1 MTLARVGSSP
11 KNDLIQSISPA
22 SAPAASQGDLL
33 AEFSSLVEKI
43 AGQIQVSS
51 SPLAPLDLGMV
62 PSEAPQ
68 AKREARKEAP
78 RADKSSK
85 APAPQPESADETQ
98 DAGVAAPETRVED
111 LQAQDVEAAKAP
123 KNDEKQAAPET
134 ETAATIPSGE
144 TQIQVATAAVRQANP
159 STQPQAPEGTKADE
173 IPEEGIEAFGQQL
186 AGNQQAPVPTSNAKV
201 SAEKPARQSERSLA
215 SEAPAAEKA
224 PAAAPTSTETT
235 SSAAATKSQGEAT
248 SVSLAGEQ
256 YLSEATAKTL
266 KALLSTQATQL
277 LPQRTESL
285 DRDAM
290 LSALVA
296 KPLLDMQLR
305 GTENASK
312 TAAGNQITGADAAG
326 FKAQGSR
333 SSSNESSARNLRTV
347 ARVNSDRM
355 LEKVEGALKEVSR
368 SRDGTSLSFRLDPP
382 QLGSVKVDVTLR
394 DGALHARVT
403 PENAQVAQLIRER
416 ANELHQNL
424 RRLGLDVETVTV
436 SVGGDNFSDTL
447 GSDQSSLSQDQGTG
461 GERRGGSE
469 TFGQA
474 AGTSTAWAESTTKP
488 SEDYWVA

>member
-1 MTLARVGSSP
+1 
-11 KNDLIQSISPA
+11 
-22 SAPAASQGDLL
+22 LL

-43 AGQIQVSS
+43 AGQLQVSS
-51 SPLAPLDLGMV
+51 SPLAPLDLGMA
-62 PSEAPQ
+62 PLEAPQ

-78 RADKSSK
+78 RADKSSQ
-85 APAPQPESADETQ
+85 APAPLPASADETQ
-98 DAGVAAPETRVED
+98 YAGVAAPETRVED
-111 LQAQDVEAAKAP
+111 LQAQDVEAAKTSRD
-123 KNDEKQAAPET
+123 DEKQAAPET
-134 ETAATIPSGE
+134 ETAATIPSNE
-144 TQIQVATAAVRQANP
+144 TQIQVATASVRQATP

-173 IPEEGIEAFGQQL
+173 IPEEGTEAFGEQL
-186 AGNQQAPVPTSNAKV
+186 ADSRQASVPTSNPKV

-215 SEAPAAEKA
+215 SEAPAA
-224 PAAAPTSTETT
+224 APTPTETT
-235 SSAAATKSQGEAT
+235 GSAATTKSQDESA

-277 LPQRTESL
+277 TPSATALLPQRPQAL

-305 GTENASK
+305 GAENAAK
-312 TAAGNQITGADAAG
+312 TAAGNQVTGAEAAG
-326 FKAQGSR
+326 FKAQGSH
-333 SSSNESSARNLRTV
+333 SSSNESSARNLRTL

-436 SVGGDNFSDTL
+436 SVGGDNFSDAL